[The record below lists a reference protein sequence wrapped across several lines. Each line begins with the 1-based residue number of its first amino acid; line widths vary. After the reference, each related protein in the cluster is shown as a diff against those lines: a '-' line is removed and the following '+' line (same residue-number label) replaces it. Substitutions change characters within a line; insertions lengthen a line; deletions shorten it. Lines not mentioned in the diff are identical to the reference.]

1 MSAVSF
7 KDFLIKSKMDFKKAS
22 LYQEAYDKIMET
34 GFFDKKFYLNA
45 YPHIAKSNMDPLVHY
60 MFFGYKEGKFPSLY
74 FDVAKYLEQCPEV
87 EDNGLN
93 PLVHYV
99 LYGKDAGIKVAINPV
114 ESKYNKIVNTN
125 LLFLNNYNFDDF
137 EYINSEG
144 DKQVG
149 EPLVSI
155 LILNRNGL
163 RHLKV
168 LFKDFNEKTNYSNYE
183 IIIVDNASNDGSIE
197 YLESLS
203 DLPIRLIKNKKN
215 VSFSKGN
222 NDASKIAKGE
232 YLLLLNNDMEPTYG
246 WLNELVGTFVNGDN
260 VGAVGSKLVFPY
272 YYNMFSQNKSFTIQ
286 HAGVKFMEQDNPYIY
301 GPYHEHMFSANI
313 FDRAINK
320 TRECVAVT
328 AAAVLFKKSIYEDL
342 GGLDEAYFYGYE
354 DVDFMFKLREEGYK
368 VIYSPAALL
377 FHHESPTR
385 HNEGNYNLL
394 NEQNINRLST
404 KWGDFLFKN
413 LLKDKLDVT
422 SFFTDKKLKIT
433 FIADN
438 LDNDFNEDINTKNEG
453 LFDQTVEVNDFL
465 NQSNLIPAMVK
476 IFNMKNYN
484 SAIISDLNDNDLG
497 ADTDIVIS
505 LSLEYNIKNAMSRLN
520 LIKILWLNEENYN
533 SASKKE
539 IKRIGDY
546 NLILSVNQ
554 SIISQIK
561 EQFNN
566 LNCFLLDESKL
577 KDYDDYVDE
586 ILGIIRDVY
595 LD

>member
-1 MSAVSF
+1 MAGVSF
-7 KDFLIKSKMDFKKAS
+7 KDFLIKSRMDFKKAS

-34 GFFDKKFYLNA
+34 GFFDKEFYLNA

-74 FDVAKYLEQCPEV
+74 FDVAKYIEQCPEV
-87 EDNGLN
+87 ENNGLN

-99 LYGKDAGIKVAINPV
+99 LYGKDAGIKIAINPV
-114 ESKYNKIVNTN
+114 ESRYNKIVNTN
-125 LLFLNNYNFDDF
+125 LLFLNNYNFDGF
-137 EYINSEG
+137 EYIDSEG
-144 DKQVG
+144 NKQIG

-155 LILNRNGL
+155 LILNRDGL
-163 RHLKV
+163 KHLKE
-168 LFKDFNEKTNYSNYE
+168 LFKEFDEKTNYSNYE
-183 IIIVDNASNDGSIE
+183 IIVVDNASSDGSIE
-197 YLESLS
+197 YLESLTN
-203 DLPIRLIKNKKN
+203 LPITLIKNEEN

-286 HAGVKFMEQDNPYIY
+286 HAGVKFREQDNPYIY
-301 GPYHEHMFSANI
+301 GPYHEHIFSPHI

-320 TRECVAVT
+320 TKECVAVT
-328 AAAVLFKKSIYEDL
+328 AAAVLFKKSIYEEL
-342 GGLDEAYFYGYE
+342 GGLDEGYFYGYE
-354 DVDFMFKLREEGYK
+354 DVDFMFKLSEAGYK
-368 VIYSPAALL
+368 IIYSPAALL

-385 HNEGNYNLL
+385 HKGNYDLL
-394 NEQNINRLST
+394 NERNISRLSS
-404 KWGDFLFKN
+404 KWGNFLFKS
-413 LLKDKLDVT
+413 LLKDKLDVNL
-422 SFFTDKKLKIT
+422 FFTEKRLKII

-465 NQSNLIPAMVK
+465 NQSNVIPAMIK

-484 SAIISDLNDNDLG
+484 SGIISDLNDNDLG
-497 ADTDIVIS
+497 DDTDIVIS
-505 LSLEYNIKNAMSRLN
+505 LSLEYNIKNAMSRSN
-520 LIKILWLNEENYN
+520 LIKILWISEENYN
-533 SASKKE
+533 SSTGKE
-539 IKRIGDY
+539 IKRIEDY
-546 NLILSVNQ
+546 DIVLSINQ
-554 SIISQIK
+554 YIIHQIK
-561 EQFNN
+561 EQFNT
-566 LNCFLLDESKL
+566 LHCFLLDESKL
-577 KDYDDYVDE
+577 KYYDDYVDE
-586 ILGIIRDVY
+586 ILGIIRKVY